1 MRFVNVDDSVVS
13 EALINWLLA
22 TLRSKATRIYS
33 KTIAIEPI
41 ENEE

>member
-1 MRFVNVDDSVVS
+1 MSLVNSDDPVVS

-33 KTIAIEPI
+33 KTIAVVPI